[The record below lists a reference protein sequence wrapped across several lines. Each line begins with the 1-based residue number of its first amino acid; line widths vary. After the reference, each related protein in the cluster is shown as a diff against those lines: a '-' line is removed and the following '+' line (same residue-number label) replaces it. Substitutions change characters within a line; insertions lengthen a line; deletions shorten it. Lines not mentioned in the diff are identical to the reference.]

1 MHDDTQQIVERLYEG
16 FRTRDMATIFELL
29 SPEVEIVQSEELP
42 WGGTY
47 QGHDGARQFFGKLGA
62 HLNSTLTLERYVRA
76 GDHIVAIG
84 WTSGTVKATGA
95 PYHVAIAHVWQVR
108 DGKIV
113 AAKFYIDNPVM
124 AKALG

>member
-1 MHDDTQQIVERLYEG
+1 MQNDSRQIIERLYEG
-16 FRTRDMATIFELL
+16 FRTRDMATIFGLL

-47 QGHDGARQFFGKLGA
+47 RGHDEARQFFGKLGA
-62 HLNSTLTLERYVRA
+62 NLNSTLTLERFVHA

-84 WTSGTVKATGA
+84 WTSGTVNGSGA
-95 PYHVAIAHVWQVR
+95 KYHVAIAHVWQVR

-113 AAKFYIDNPVM
+113 AAKFYIDNPEM
-124 AKALG
+124 LKALG